1 MKAPEGGIVSSVV
14 HGSLAEE
21 AGIEPGDTIV
31 SIDGRVLRDA
41 VDYQFFAAEPEITAR
56 FRKADGSED
65 IVLFEK
71 DPDEDL
77 GLGFERATWDGV
89 QVCNNTCFF
98 CFLKGLPKGL
108 RKPLYLKDDDYRL
121 SFLHGNFVTLTN
133 LTDDDWAR
141 LEEQRLSP
149 LNVSVH
155 ATEVELRRKL
165 LGNER
170 APDVVEQLERLRD
183 LGLRCHTQIVLTPGV
198 NDGEALERSL
208 RDLTELYPTVQT
220 VSVVPVGASPK
231 LEEWSRDRDGIELL
245 PPEREFARGLI
256 ATIRRFQRSRA
267 RKRLGTASCSA
278 RTSTTSRGAGPC
290 PRQRATTASHSTR
303 TASAWC
309 ERCSTTGPGCGGAS
323 GRRPAPELA
332 GKRVAIACGRL
343 IGPVLTRLTAEFA
356 AETGIEASV
365 HPVTNT
371 LFGERVNVSGLLS
384 GADYV
389 RTLAGTEADLVLLPR
404 TSLDYFGERFLDS
417 MTVAEVDGGNRRAGR
432 VRDLAERGIRCAPG
446 RAACARAR
454 RCAERG
460 VLERRLAGATG
471 GRRLG
476 AGLSARPPGAS
487 VKLSSCR
494 ESGLSRWESRS
505 KRRTARL

>member
-31 SIDGRVLRDA
+31 AIDGRVLRDA
-41 VDYQFFAAEPEITAR
+41 VDYQFYAAEPEITAR

-65 IVLFEK
+65 LVVFEK

-77 GLGFERATWDGV
+77 GLAFERATWDRV

-133 LTDDDWAR
+133 LTDDDWDR

-170 APDVVEQLERLRD
+170 APDVVAQLERLRE
-183 LGLRCHTQIVLTPGV
+183 LGLHVHTQIVLTPGV

-208 RDLTELYPTVQT
+208 RDLTALYPTVQT
-220 VSVVPVGASPK
+220 VSVVPVGASPR

-245 PPEREFARGLI
+245 PPEREFARTLI
-256 ATIRRFQRSRA
+256 ATIRRFQRR
-267 RKRLGTASCSA
+267 
-278 RTSTTSRGAGPC
+278 
-290 PRQRATTASHSTR
+290 
-303 TASAWC
+303 C
-309 ERCSTTGPGCGGAS
+309 EEAHGRSVVQCADEYYLAA
-323 GRRPAPELA
+323 GRRLPAARRYDGFPQYENGIGMVRTLLEDWSRLRRRLRAKPRADVA

-343 IGPVLTRLTAEFA
+343 IGPVLGRLGEEFA
-356 AETGIEASV
+356 AETGVDVSV

-371 LFGERVNVSGLLS
+371 LFGARVNVSGLLS
-384 GADYV
+384 GADFA
-389 RTLAGTEADLVLLPR
+389 RTLAGTDADLVLLPR

-417 MTVAEVDGGNRRAGR
+417 MTVAEVEAAIGAPLAFATSLSEAFEAIEAGPHAPEPASAPNGAFWSDGSM
-432 VRDLAERGIRCAPG
+432 DLPVEGIWPEA
-446 RAACARAR
+446 
-454 RCAERG
+454 
-460 VLERRLAGATG
+460 
-471 GRRLG
+471 
-476 AGLSARPPGAS
+476 
-487 VKLSSCR
+487 
-494 ESGLSRWESRS
+494 
-505 KRRTARL
+505 

>member
-1 MKAPEGGIVSSVV
+1 VKAPEGGVVSSVV
-14 HGSLAEE
+14 HGSLAEA
-21 AGIEPGDTIV
+21 AGVVPGDTIV
-31 SIDGRVLRDA
+31 AIDGRVLRDA
-41 VDYQFFAAEPEITAR
+41 VDYQFYAAEHEITAR

-65 IVLFEK
+65 LIVFEK
-71 DPDEDL
+71 EPDEDL

-133 LTDDDWAR
+133 LTEDDWTR

-155 ATEVELRRKL
+155 ATEVELRRAL

-170 APDVVEQLERLRD
+170 APDVVAQLERLRD
-183 LGLRCHTQIVLTPGV
+183 LGLQAHTQIVLTPGM

-208 RDLTELYPTVQT
+208 GDLTGLYPTVQT
-220 VSVVPVGASPK
+220 VSVVPVGASPR

-256 ATIRRFQRSRA
+256 ATIRRFQRA
-267 RKRLGTASCSA
+267 CEDAHGASVVQCADEYYLAAGRPVPSA
-278 RTSTTSRGAGPC
+278 RRYDGFPQYENGIGMVRTLTDDWSRLRRRLRRKP
-290 PRQRATTASHSTR
+290 S
-303 TASAWC
+303 
-309 ERCSTTGPGCGGAS
+309 PGVA
-323 GRRPAPELA
+323 A
-332 GKRVAIACGRL
+332 KRVAMACGTL
-343 IGPVLTRLTAEFA
+343 IGPTLARLAGEFG
-356 AETGIEASV
+356 AETGIDVSV

-384 GADYV
+384 GGDYV
-389 RTLAGTEADLVLLPR
+389 RTLAGLEADLVLLPR

-417 MTVAEVDGGNRRAGR
+417 MTVAEVAEGIGAPVAFATSMSEAFEAIQAGPH
-432 VRDLAERGIRCAPG
+432 APDKATAPNG
-446 RAACARAR
+446 AFWSDTAIDVPV
-454 RCAERG
+454 EG
-460 VLERRLAGATG
+460 VWAQG
-471 GRRLG
+471 
-476 AGLSARPPGAS
+476 
-487 VKLSSCR
+487 
-494 ESGLSRWESRS
+494 
-505 KRRTARL
+505 

>member
-170 APDVVEQLERLRD
+170 APDVVEQLKRLRD

-198 NDGEALERSL
+198 NDGEALQRSL

-231 LEEWSRDRDGIELL
+231 LEEWSRNRDGIELL

-256 ATIRRFQRSRA
+256 ATIRRFQRACEEAYGHSVVQCSDEYYLAGGRPLPAAARYDGFPQYENGIGMVRTLLDDWTRLRRRLRA
-267 RKRLGTASCSA
+267 K
-278 RTSTTSRGAGPC
+278 
-290 PRQRATTASHSTR
+290 
-303 TASAWC
+303 
-309 ERCSTTGPGCGGAS
+309 
-323 GRRPAPELA
+323 PAPELA

-417 MTVAEVDGGNRRAGR
+417 MTVAEVT
-432 VRDLAERGIRCAPG
+432 EGIGAPVAFATSLSEAFDALREG
-446 RAACARAR
+446 PHAP
-454 RCAERG
+454 EPG
-460 VLERRLAGATG
+460 VAPNGAFWSDASLELPVEGVWAQG
-471 GRRLG
+471 
-476 AGLSARPPGAS
+476 
-487 VKLSSCR
+487 
-494 ESGLSRWESRS
+494 
-505 KRRTARL
+505 

>member
-1 MKAPEGGIVSSVV
+1 MKAPEGGVISAVT

-21 AGIEPGDTIV
+21 AGIVPGDTIV
-31 SIDGRVLRDA
+31 AIDGRILRDA
-41 VDYQFFAAEPEITAR
+41 VDYQFYAAEHEITAR

-65 IVLFEK
+65 LVVFEK

-77 GLGFERATWDGV
+77 GLAFERATWDGV

-170 APDVVEQLERLRD
+170 APDVVAQLERLRD
-183 LGLRCHTQIVLTPGV
+183 LGLRAHTQIVLTPGV

-208 RDLTELYPTVQT
+208 SDLTALYPTVQT
-220 VSVVPVGASPK
+220 VSVVPVGASPR
-231 LEEWSRDRDGIELL
+231 LEDWSRERDGIELL

-256 ATIRRFQRSRA
+256 ATVRRFQRA
-267 RKRLGTASCSA
+267 
-278 RTSTTSRGAGPC
+278 
-290 PRQRATTASHSTR
+290 
-303 TASAWC
+303 C
-309 ERCSTTGPGCGGAS
+309 EAAHGRSVVQCADEYYLAA
-323 GRRPAPELA
+323 GRRLPAARRYDGFPQYENGIGMVRTLMEDWSRLRRRLRAKPAAGLA
-332 GKRVAIACGRL
+332 GRRVAMACGRL
-343 IGPVLTRLTAEFA
+343 IGPVLERLTEEFA

-384 GADYV
+384 GDDFV
-389 RTLAGTEADLVLLPR
+389 RTLAGVEADLVLLPR

-417 MTVAEVDGGNRRAGR
+417 MTVAEVEAGI
-432 VRDLAERGIRCAPG
+432 GAPVAFATSLSEAFEAIQAG
-446 RAACARAR
+446 PQAPEPASAPN
-454 RCAERG
+454 G
-460 VLERRLAGATG
+460 VFW
-471 GRRLG
+471 
-476 AGLSARPPGAS
+476 SD
-487 VKLSSCR
+487 SSIDVPV
-494 ESGLSRWESRS
+494 EAVWVE
-505 KRRTARL
+505 A

>member
-21 AGIEPGDTIV
+21 AGIEPGDAIV
-31 SIDGRVLRDA
+31 AIDGRVLRDA
-41 VDYQFFAAEPEITAR
+41 VDYQFYAAEPEITAR

-65 IVLFEK
+65 LVVFEK

-77 GLGFERATWDGV
+77 GLAFERATWDRV

-133 LTDDDWAR
+133 LSDDDWDR

-170 APDVVEQLERLRD
+170 APDVVAQLERLRD
-183 LGLRCHTQIVLTPGV
+183 LGLHVHTQIVLTPGV

-208 RDLTELYPTVQT
+208 RDLTALYPTVQT
-220 VSVVPVGASPK
+220 VSVVPVGASPR

-245 PPEREFARGLI
+245 PPERGFARTLI
-256 ATIRRFQRSRA
+256 ATIRRFQRACEEAHGRSVVQCADEYYLAAGQRLPAASRYDGFPQYENGIGMV
-267 RKRLGTASCSA
+267 RTLLEDWSRL
-278 RTSTTSRGAGPC
+278 RRRLR
-290 PRQRATTASHSTR
+290 RQ
-303 TASAWC
+303 
-309 ERCSTTGPGCGGAS
+309 P
-323 GRRPAPELA
+323 PEGLA
-332 GKRVAIACGRL
+332 GKRVAIACGTL
-343 IGPVLTRLTAEFA
+343 IGPVLTRLTDEFA

-365 HPVTNT
+365 HPVRNT

-384 GADYV
+384 GADFV
-389 RTLAGTEADLVLLPR
+389 RTLEGAEVDVVLLPR

-417 MTVAEVDGGNRRAGR
+417 MTVAEVEAGIGAP
-432 VRDLAERGIRCAPG
+432 VAFATSLSEAFEAIEEGPQAPQPASAPNGAFWSDSSMDLPVEGVWAEA
-446 RAACARAR
+446 
-454 RCAERG
+454 
-460 VLERRLAGATG
+460 
-471 GRRLG
+471 
-476 AGLSARPPGAS
+476 
-487 VKLSSCR
+487 
-494 ESGLSRWESRS
+494 
-505 KRRTARL
+505 